1 MARMTEQQM
10 EEFANIVA
18 DKVFNL
24 LLKKQGEFD
33 QQFIDQ
39 IKASGKDIEVALQ
52 QDVFGNYRQV
62 TNEEV
67 LLSEIARLMT
77 LLSAYEEK
85 EQYEK
90 AAIIKRKIEHLE
102 NKLKEL

>member
-1 MARMTEQQM
+1 MTEQQM
-10 EEFANIVA
+10 EEFADIVA
-18 DKVFNL
+18 DKVFSL

-39 IKASGKDIEVALQ
+39 IKASGKDIEAALQ
-52 QDVFGNYRQV
+52 QDVFGNYRQ
-62 TNEEV
+62 TTDEEV

-77 LLSAYEEK
+77 LLSSYEDK

-90 AAIIKRKIEHLE
+90 AAIIKNKIDKLQ
-102 NKLKEL
+102 NKLNEL